1 MRTPSTWAAE
11 LFIAIC
17 WGIWKNR
24 NDLRTGGKGKAGW
37 SILRNASQLVEEYRA
52 ANEPKTEHLP
62 EPPAS
67 VSWSPPS
74 HGHYKVNIDGAVFSK
89 RKQAG
94 AGVIIR
100 DGVGHVVAA
109 LSKRW
114 NYPLGA
120 IEAEAKAWEA
130 GVLFA
135 KDMGIQD
142 AEFEGNSLVLCNV
155 LQGLA
160 SPPTSVANVL
170 IDFLNHAS
178 LFRQWK
184 VSHIKRQGNIL
195 AHLLAQHV

>member
-1 MRTPSTWAAE
+1 M
-11 LFIAIC
+11 
-17 WGIWKNR
+17 
-24 NDLRTGGKGKAGW
+24 
-37 SILRNASQLVEEYRA
+37 EEYRA
-52 ANEPKTEHLP
+52 ANKPKTKHLP

-67 VSWSPPS
+67 VSLSPPS
-74 HGHYKVNIDGAVFSK
+74 HGHYKVNINGAVFSK

-94 AGVIIR
+94 VGVIIR
-100 DGVGHVVAA
+100 DGVGHVVGA
-109 LSKRW
+109 LNSW

-120 IEAEAKAWEA
+120 IKAEAKAWEA
-130 GVLFA
+130 SVLFA

-170 IDFLNHAS
+170 IDFLNHAL

-195 AHLLAQHV
+195 AHLLAQHA

>member
-1 MRTPSTWAAE
+1 MVEGLLRCEHLRPGLLE

-52 ANEPKTEHLP
+52 ANEPKTKHLL

-74 HGHYKVNIDGAVFSK
+74 HGHYKVNIDGLVFSK

-114 NYPLGA
+114 NYPLGT
-120 IEAEAKAWEA
+120 IEAEAKVWEA
-130 GVLFA
+130 GVLCA
-135 KDMGIQD
+135 RDMGIRD
-142 AEFEGNSLVLCNV
+142 AEFEGDSLVVCNV

-160 SPPTSVANVL
+160 SPSTSVANVL
-170 IDFLNHAS
+170 TSFLNHAS
-178 LFRQWK
+178 LFRQ
-184 VSHIKRQGNIL
+184 
-195 AHLLAQHV
+195 